1 MAHPPTTA
9 GKGETMRRLVTAVVG
24 AAAFVF
30 SGLTIDASAQDKK
43 ADKGAPKATIK
54 VLQENDKVRVFETT
68 FAPGAV
74 NTAVPSSAT
83 RVVRALSGGTIE
95 RTYAD
100 GKKEKVVYKTGE
112 VRINNPSPAFTAKN
126 IGNTEIK
133 LYVVHLK

>member
-1 MAHPPTTA
+1 
-9 GKGETMRRLVTAVVG
+9 
-24 AAAFVF
+24 
-30 SGLTIDASAQDKK
+30 
-43 ADKGAPKATIK
+43 
-54 VLQENDKVRVFETT
+54 VRVFETT

-112 VRINNPSPAFTAKN
+112 VRINNPSTVSYTAKN
-126 IGNTEIK
+126 IGKTEIK